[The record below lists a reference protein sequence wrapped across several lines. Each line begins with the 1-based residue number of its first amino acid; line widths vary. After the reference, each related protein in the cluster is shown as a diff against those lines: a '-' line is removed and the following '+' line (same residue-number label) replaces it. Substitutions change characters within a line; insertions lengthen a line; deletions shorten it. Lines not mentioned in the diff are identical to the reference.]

1 MARAD
6 RFKSYEALLEHY
18 SKPQSE
24 EALEEKVDDLDGPA
38 ATAGVAPGAGTAPSD
53 SFIDQ
58 PISELEKA
66 LSDLSLALEAQAFDP
81 QYGNTSGSGEGRGRG
96 AGADTPDHGSLFTVA
111 TSQHKKPHLIL
122 AQRKHDRRLLAAAG
136 ANATEQARP
145 AVNARANYLLMGV
158 QAARAALRLYALNNG
173 DNSRYMEQSIRQE
186 LANFTATI
194 HHKLDAAAELDG
206 EELSKHLKKVNA
218 LYADFCLQ
226 LSGSIKRTLGSDRSA
241 SSFNKDLIE
250 IMRMMTWQHAA
261 KETTHI
267 SVIEPATPGGR
278 STQPTDADTTG
289 FAEPLLTAAA
299 ATREPA
305 QRKHLVVRHMRPVF
319 ALTPSQKKLLVTAK
333 NAGKKPKWLE
343 KLSTIRQKLFLA
355 AIPDEVEGDWS
366 HFEKNVLPAQMR
378 DLPLLAN
385 FVEVTTDT
393 YEICEQADGEPTY
406 QRVSSSRCTSHGVP
420 VPYEMSDAADRRQ
433 HAKENI
439 YQQLIHQLVTYLK
452 HHPAIDGEDP
462 NPDLTGVNR
471 ADLNNLAAAALQRFN
486 REWSTNLT
494 QLPMSMLSLLD
505 DGGELT
511 RGLPGE
517 AGQSARTLEEE
528 RQAFRDIA
536 AELELGAGS
545 RVALAM
551 HNVGIHR
558 VAVITD
564 AFDPASKEPLPSG
577 AAVPSV
583 YCARNAAASLHYY
596 RKLLFSMG
604 VSPAGSDPH
613 LRGKQLQLK
622 VLVQALEASF
632 RPKYTSDP
640 KLNQNLN
647 LIRAAYIDLIQ
658 QLLETGSMHCKSAK
672 DRVSAAD
679 NMAAAIHHF
688 SLVHAGAMPLM
699 GASDAT
705 QGDVAELLHYFEH
718 FKLESLRAM
727 VAHRNHLGAMGEKE
741 GKRSLVSGMQEIIPA
756 PMRRSI
762 ARACCEG
769 AALAKNN
776 KPKVRAKLNVVKRV
790 GVGLLVLA
798 PAAVAGSVVGLVAGG
813 ALGARSCYRAVRRKT
828 GSRVLGGVV
837 GFFGGVLGAIGGVV
851 AGVFGGVI
859 MAESKASG
867 KIARHRHRP
876 RLLLKHNYDATGDIN
891 KQLCT
896 LVRSAG
902 KGRLVSSEPVIT
914 GRAAD
919 AVLPMSGGSTTQRTA
934 VTAARAD
941 AMTSKTSRRHP
952 DRRPSFTGEAATRQH
967 LLCSRHRSKRP
978 DRSDTEKA
986 AEVTLRTGLGAKH

>member
-6 RFKSYEALLEHY
+6 KFDSYDALLTHY
-18 SKPQSE
+18 AGTPKLEE
-24 EALEEKVDDLDGPA
+24 EAEAKHEEGL
-38 ATAGVAPGAGTAPSD
+38 ATEVPPGAGTAPSD
-53 SFIDQ
+53 YFIDQ
-58 PISELEKA
+58 PISALEKA

-81 QYGNTSGSGEGRGRG
+81 QDENTSGSGEGRGRG
-96 AGADTPDHGSLFTVA
+96 AGAPARADGSLFTVA
-111 TSQHKKPHLIL
+111 TSHHEKPHLIL
-122 AQRKHDRRLLAAAG
+122 AQRKHDRQLLAAAG
-136 ANATEQARP
+136 ASATDQARP

-158 QAARAALRLYALNNG
+158 QAARAALRLYALNDG
-173 DNSRYMEQSIRQE
+173 DNSSDMEQSIRQE

-194 HHKLDAAAELDG
+194 HHQLDVAAKLDG

-267 SVIEPATPGGR
+267 SVIEPTTPGGR
-278 STQPTDADTTG
+278 SKQPMGAAG
-289 FAEPLLTAAA
+289 LAEPLLTAAA

-319 ALTPSQKKLLVTAK
+319 ALTHSQKRLLVATK
-333 NAGKKPKWLE
+333 QTDENPKWLK
-343 KLSTIRQKLFLA
+343 KLPPIRQQLFLA
-355 AIPDEVEGDWS
+355 AIPDGVEGDWS

-393 YEICEQADGEPTY
+393 YEIREQADGEPTY
-406 QRVSSSRCTSHGVP
+406 QLVSSSRCTSHGVP
-420 VPYEMSDAADRRQ
+420 VPYEMSDAAERLE

-439 YQQLIHQLVTYLK
+439 YQQLIHQLDTYLK
-452 HHPAIDGEDP
+452 HHPAEGGEAP
-462 NPDLTGVNR
+462 KPALTGVNHT
-471 ADLNNLAAAALQRFN
+471 DLNNLAAAALQRFN
-486 REWSTNLT
+486 REWGTNLA

-536 AELELGAGS
+536 AELGAGS
-545 RVALAM
+545 CVALAM

-558 VAVITD
+558 VAAITD
-564 AFDPASKEPLPSG
+564 AFDPASKEPLPSK
-577 AAVPSV
+577 AAVPSI

-596 RKLLFSMG
+596 RKLLYSMG
-604 VSPAGSDPH
+604 VNPANENPY
-613 LRGKQLQLK
+613 LPRKQRQLK

-632 RPKYTSDP
+632 SSTYTRDP

-859 MAESKASG
+859 AAESTASG
-867 KIARHRHRP
+867 KIAKRRHRP
-876 RLLLKHNYDATGDIN
+876 RLLLTHNYDATGDIDG
-891 KQLCT
+891 KQLYR
-896 LVRSAG
+896 LVHSAG
-902 KGRLVSSEPVIT
+902 KGRLVSPGVVT
-914 GRAAD
+914 GSVAD
-919 AVLPMSGGSTTQRTA
+919 ATTPRTT
-934 VTAARAD
+934 VTAARTD
-941 AMTSKTSRRHP
+941 AMASKTSRRHP

-986 AEVTLRTGLGAKH
+986 AEVTLRTTLGAKH